1 MKAIGCALPKK
12 ARPSSSK
19 LFGFQVRHFFFIS
32 LLFTFYFFPLR
43 SHALES
49 DQYWYWQALPIR
61 DSTVQVNRHINSLLQ
76 KFLDKKINVLKNSY
90 AEQPLAQPRGKYSR
104 ERHVL
109 QNLREP
115 LPCATVA
122 SEFLQY
128 IRPHFFQN
136 KFKQAVFN
144 DAEVQLHPQK
154 KRFFHDYRQSIY
166 GGLVWPFMMP
176 VSQTIKINRVYLGT
190 DKIDHFFSSGKRYY
204 KVYRRYLK
212 AGLNQEE
219 ATKKAIR
226 FGLSLMEEKG
236 VLGLWSSG
244 AFSYADLESNYQGMM
259 LGIAMCEG
267 KKPHLRLSS
276 DGQWRVQYPIDFQKH
291 VNPLWDEAYN
301 NSYYA
306 KYRHKNLF
314 RRVAEYCALGKTP
327 KVKKI
332 WRDYDQR
339 LRPSTNTRYLQALI
353 EEGAIPNPMP
363 QSFAHVC
370 GYPKGLMQGLPLGQ
384 LKSK

>member
-1 MKAIGCALPKK
+1 M
-12 ARPSSSK
+12 
-19 LFGFQVRHFFFIS
+19 RHFFSIS
-32 LLFTFYFFPLR
+32 LLFTFYFFPLP

-76 KFLDKKINVLKNSY
+76 KFLDKKINVLKNRY
-90 AEQPLAQPRGKYSR
+90 APQSPAKVLGKYSR
-104 ERHVL
+104 ERSTL

-122 SEFLQY
+122 REFLQY

-136 KFKQAVFN
+136 KFKQAVFK
-144 DAEVQLHPQK
+144 DPEVQLHPQK

-166 GGLVWPFMMP
+166 GGPVWPFMMP
-176 VSQTIKINRVYLGT
+176 VSQTIKINWVYLGT

-212 AGLNQEE
+212 AGFGREE

-259 LGIAMCEG
+259 LGINMCEG
-267 KKPHLRLSS
+267 KNPHIKLLS
-276 DGQWRVQYPIDFQKH
+276 DGRWMVNHSIDFKDH

-332 WRDYDQR
+332 WQNYNHR

-353 EEGAIPNPMP
+353 EHGTIPNPMP
-363 QSFAHVC
+363 QTFAHVC
-370 GYPKGLMQGLPLGQ
+370 GYPKGVMDSLPWERF
-384 LKSK
+384 KRK